1 MLKVVAMLRVR
12 VRIPALGLAAIV
24 MVLAAVSLVCAASPG
39 EGEFS
44 ATVRWVADGDTL
56 RLDSGAW
63 VRIQGIDAPETAH
76 GGAPAQYGADAAR
89 RALADAAQ
97 GRTVAVSAVGRDS
110 HGRLLASVM
119 LPGGQD
125 AARMLVERGLAFYY
139 PHRDHP
145 QGMRKRLLAA
155 QISAMDAG
163 RGFWPRILALPE
175 ARRPWVGNRR
185 SGRAF
190 PEGSATARSLS
201 PASRVAF
208 DGLDAAFRAGYS
220 PARAHS
226 PWPVE
231 Q

>member
-1 MLKVVAMLRVR
+1 MPAFGLAVAAMM
-12 VRIPALGLAAIV
+12 LAAIV
-24 MVLAAVSLVCAASPG
+24 PAFAASASH
-39 EGEFS
+39 EEFT
-44 ATVRWVADGDTL
+44 AHVRWVADGDTL

-76 GGAPAQYGADAAR
+76 GGAPAQYGAEAAR

-97 GRTVAVSAVGRDS
+97 GRTVAVAAVGRDS
-110 HGRLLASVM
+110 HGRLLASVV

-145 QGMRKRLLAA
+145 QGMRKRLLEA

-163 RGFWPRILALPE
+163 RGFWPLILALPE
-175 ARRPWVGNRR
+175 SRRPWVGNRR

-190 PEGSATARSLS
+190 PKGSATARSLAT
-201 PASRVAF
+201 ASCVAF
-208 DGLDAAFRAGYS
+208 DGLEAAFRAGYC
-220 PARAHS
+220 PARAYS